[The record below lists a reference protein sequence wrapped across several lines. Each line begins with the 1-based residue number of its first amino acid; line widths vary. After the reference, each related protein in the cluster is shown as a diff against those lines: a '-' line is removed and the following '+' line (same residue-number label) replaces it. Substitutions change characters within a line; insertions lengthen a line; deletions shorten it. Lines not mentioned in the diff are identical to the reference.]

1 MVLGSS
7 PDAEASLSPA
17 LSCLYGYDTHIL
29 YVQHSKCKMF
39 HVEHCRDLQVFL
51 VFHVEQSL
59 KPCPRPQLHLG
70 RRELPANQVYF
81 FFVPF
86 FAAFFAAARSCRV
99 MVTTRSISS
108 QGAGLPVQ
116 ISNCRAAW
124 CTNISTPGMT
134 CAPRSR
140 AIFIRRVSGGS

>member
-1 MVLGSS
+1 
-7 PDAEASLSPA
+7 
-17 LSCLYGYDTHIL
+17 
-29 YVQHSKCKMF
+29 MF
-39 HVEHCRDLQVFL
+39 HVEHYRDLQVFL

-59 KPCPRPQLHLG
+59 KPGHQRSPPQLHLG
-70 RRELPANQVYF
+70 RRRLPANQVYF

-86 FAAFFAAARSCRV
+86 LAAFLAAFFAAARSCRV
-99 MVTTRSISS
+99 MATTRSISS

-134 CAPRSR
+134 CTPRSR